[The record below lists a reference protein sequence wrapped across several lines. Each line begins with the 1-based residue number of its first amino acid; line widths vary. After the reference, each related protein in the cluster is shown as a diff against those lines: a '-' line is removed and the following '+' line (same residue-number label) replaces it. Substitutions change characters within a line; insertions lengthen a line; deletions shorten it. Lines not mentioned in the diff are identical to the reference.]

1 ITLQNKRNSVP
12 SSYSYVVTVNRP
24 ILLIKSSAVDKAIL
38 LWLNYKNTYDF
49 WHEERKK
56 MLKSTRR
63 SSLATTHV
71 STPLNAETGVNVSLS
86 LKVTNGIYVCMPLY
100 SADLNENLSA
110 LLISL
115 QSTDISVCVKK
126 ELACQATFHKFKVK
140 FIDNFDDQ
148 ALNDTWI
155 EEEPGDPSR
164 SNYFYFPQG
173 TYQLVSRATAASDSS
188 ENAKW
193 TLSIK
198 WQMCGMVIDLDQ
210 RIGKHASLLIS
221 TFSSL
226 TSDVSEEDWE
236 ELANESSSVVYG
248 NEDEQDAE
256 IDATGEL
263 GSLAQ
268 PEERIQW
275 LERKMHE
282 QSVLVTDLM
291 QCGASEPAIEKE
303 RRTLRKL
310 ESARFRQ
317 FRKSIIEKLKRNA
330 SRQRKKLMEPK
341 KSVGNHEA
349 RQVVNLLSEQ
359 SDDPS
364 QITDTPKKSVL
375 GLQLSGLPS
384 SGRSSESN
392 VMSSTVDMN
401 IDVQV
406 GIESGSCTLRAFG
419 KSEENTG
426 LPSKRPSVRD
436 LKSKMS
442 QTSEYVA
449 VTKLAIPS
457 VDIRAYYT
465 SLDTGQIH
473 KQLPRHV
480 QATFSHKCG
489 RSSQWRRPAFYL
501 AVELASMP
509 QESLITPHLA
519 DFLEQMF
526 ATIPENNINSLLN
539 LSNLDQNE
547 MTDYD
552 VSIVEMDTSVIPLDV
567 LFHLTVQSSAI
578 RFEGQQQKRLYGKA
592 VIGVSAKLGLLVK
605 TAMFEEIETE
615 LQEFATFMTQ

>member
-1 ITLQNKRNSVP
+1 
-12 SSYSYVVTVNRP
+12 
-24 ILLIKSSAVDKAIL
+24 
-38 LWLNYKNTYDF
+38 
-49 WHEERKK
+49 
-56 MLKSTRR
+56 
-63 SSLATTHV
+63 
-71 STPLNAETGVNVSLS
+71 
-86 LKVTNGIYVCMPLY
+86 
-100 SADLNENLSA
+100 
-110 LLISL
+110 
-115 QSTDISVCVKK
+115 
-126 ELACQATFHKFKVK
+126 
-140 FIDNFDDQ
+140 
-148 ALNDTWI
+148 
-155 EEEPGDPSR
+155 
-164 SNYFYFPQG
+164 
-173 TYQLVSRATAASDSS
+173 
-188 ENAKW
+188 
-193 TLSIK
+193 
-198 WQMCGMVIDLDQ
+198 
-210 RIGKHASLLIS
+210 
-221 TFSSL
+221 
-226 TSDVSEEDWE
+226 
-236 ELANESSSVVYG
+236 SSVIYG

-341 KSVGNHEA
+341 KSVGNYEA
-349 RQVVNLLSEQ
+349 RQVVNLLSSEQ

-364 QITDTPKKSVL
+364 QITGTPRKNVL
-375 GLQLSGLPS
+375 GLQLSGLPKCSERGSS

-419 KSEENTG
+419 KLEENTG

-436 LKSKMS
+436 LKSKMA

-473 KQLPRHV
+473 KQIPRHV
-480 QATFSHKCG
+480 QATFLHKYG

-526 ATIPENNINSLLN
+526 ATIPENNINSSLN

-578 RFEGQQQKRLYGKA
+578 RFEGQQQ
-592 VIGVSAKLGLLVK
+592 VIPIIFTTFFLLLRN
-605 TAMFEEIETE
+605 FEK
-615 LQEFATFMTQ
+615 